1 MSGDVILLGLAGVI
15 EAGAPILIAAIGETL
30 SERAGVINLS
40 LNGTII
46 LSAMMGF
53 WAALV
58 TDSILLGF
66 LSGMLVGALVA
77 AIVAFSSITLKQS
90 QVAVGFVLA
99 VTCQDLAYFLGNPIM
114 GAQAAMMY
122 ASPIPLLS
130 SIPILGPLL
139 FQHSIL
145 TYFSIFLIFLAWFW
159 ISRTRPG
166 LMLRGVGE
174 KPAAAFIRGANV
186 TRLRYFYT
194 ILGGALVGLAG
205 PLYTLSVKAGWK
217 GTITGLDG
225 IGWIVL
231 AITIFGG
238 WHPLRVAFGAYL
250 FAFLQ
255 WLGLVFQSTL
265 TFIPSQVLQVAPFPL
280 MILALLLVNFGNTE
294 WVERIL
300 ASLPENVRVKI
311 KKLIRATRSQPP
323 GALGTPFERE

>member
-1 MSGDVILLGLAGVI
+1 MSGDAILLGLAGVI
-15 EAGAPILIAAIGETL
+15 EAGAPIVIAAIGETL

-58 TDSILLGF
+58 TDSLILGF
-66 LSGMLVGALVA
+66 LAGMLVGALVA

-122 ASPIPLLS
+122 ASPIPLLGD
-130 SIPILGPLL
+130 IPILGPLF

-145 TYFSIFLIFLAWFW
+145 TYFSILLIFLAWFW

-166 LMLRGVGE
+166 LILRGIGE

-238 WHPLRVAFGAYL
+238 WDPIRVAFGAYL

-255 WLGLVFQSTL
+255 WL
-265 TFIPSQVLQVAPFPL
+265 
-280 MILALLLVNFGNTE
+280 
-294 WVERIL
+294 
-300 ASLPENVRVKI
+300 
-311 KKLIRATRSQPP
+311 
-323 GALGTPFERE
+323 